1 MEVNLQMLTGMREGA
16 RWGIGMKERIFIICV
31 GCILDLI
38 LGDPHW
44 LWHPVRGIGK
54 MIEWTERGL
63 RRLFGIRPEKEADI
77 GKKKAAGILLALVV
91 LTAALAV
98 TFGLLTLAGMIHP
111 AFRIALECII
121 CYQVLAMRSLKAE
134 SMKVC
139 HALKK
144 GDVEAARSAVSMI
157 VGRDTGRLTAEGI
170 TKAAVETVA
179 ENTSDGVVAPL
190 LYLFVFGV
198 YGGVAYKAVNTMDS
212 MVGYRNDRYLYLGS
226 FAARLDDV
234 CNFIPARVSALCMI
248 AAAFLLGLDGRRAVC
263 IFRRDRY
270 CHASPN
276 SAQTE
281 AVCAGALGV
290 ELAGDAWYA
299 GILHRKP
306 VIGDAVRE
314 VEPEDIVRAN
324 RLLYVTSGIVFVTGI
339 LILAVLAG
347 IGI

>member
-1 MEVNLQMLTGMREGA
+1 MQ
-16 RWGIGMKERIFIICV
+16 ERILIIGA
-31 GCILDLI
+31 GCILDLVF
-38 LGDPHW
+38 GDPHW

-54 MIEWTERGL
+54 IIERAERGL
-63 RRLFGIRPEKEADI
+63 RRLFGISPEKEVDV
-77 GKKKAAGILLALVV
+77 GKKKAAGILLVLVV
-91 LTAALAV
+91 LTVTLAAA
-98 TFGLLTLAGMIHP
+98 FGLLTLAGVVHP
-111 AFRIALECII
+111 AFRIVLECMI
-121 CYQVLAMRSLKAE
+121 CYQMLALKSLRVE
-134 SMKVC
+134 SMRVC
-139 HALKK
+139 HALKN

-157 VGRDTGRLTAEGI
+157 VGRDTGHLTAEGI

-190 LYLFVFGV
+190 LYLFAFGV

-212 MVGYRNDRYLYLGS
+212 MVGYRNDRYLYLGR

-234 CNFIPARVSALCMI
+234 CNFVPARVSALCMI
-248 AAAFLLGLDGRRAVC
+248 MAAFLLGLDGRRAAF
-263 IFRRDRY
+263 IFKRDRY

-290 ELAGDAWYA
+290 ELAGDAWYC
-299 GILHRKP
+299 GVLHRKP

-314 VEPEDIVRAN
+314 VEAEDIVRAN
-324 RLLYVTSGIVFVTGI
+324 RLLYVTFGIVFAMGI
-339 LILAVLAG
+339 LVLAALTQ

>member
-1 MEVNLQMLTGMREGA
+1 
-16 RWGIGMKERIFIICV
+16 MKERIFIICV
-31 GCILDLI
+31 GCILDLL

-54 MIEWTERGL
+54 IIEWTERG
-63 RRLFGIRPEKEADI
+63 LFGIRPEKEADI
-77 GKKKAAGILLALVV
+77 GKKKAAGILLVLVV
-91 LTAALAV
+91 LTAVLAV
-98 TFGLLTLAGMIHP
+98 TFGALALAGIVHP
-111 AFRIALECII
+111 VFRIVLECII
-121 CYQVLAMRSLKAE
+121 CYQMLAMKSLRTE

-139 HALKK
+139 HALKH

-157 VGRDTGRLTAEGI
+157 VGRDTGHLTVEGI

-212 MVGYRNDRYLYLGS
+212 MVGYRNDRYLYLGR

-248 AAAFLLGLDGRRAVC
+248 LAAFLLGLDGRRAA
-263 IFRRDRY
+263 FTFKRDRY

-290 ELAGDAWYA
+290 ELAGDAWYS
-299 GILHRKP
+299 GVLHRKP
-306 VIGDAVRE
+306 VIGDAVRK
-314 VEPEDIVRAN
+314 VEAEDIARAG
-324 RLLYVTSGIVFVTGI
+324 RLLYVTSGIVFAAGI
-339 LILAVLAG
+339 LILEALAG

>member
-1 MEVNLQMLTGMREGA
+1 
-16 RWGIGMKERIFIICV
+16 MKERILIICA

-38 LGDPHW
+38 FGDPHW

-54 MIEWTERGL
+54 IIEWTERGL

-77 GKKKAAGILLALVV
+77 GKKKAAGILLVLVV
-91 LTAALAV
+91 LTTTLAV
-98 TFGLLTLAGMIHP
+98 TFGMLTLAGMLHP
-111 AFRIALECII
+111 AFRIVLKCII
-121 CYQVLAMRSLKAE
+121 CYQVLAMKSLKVE

-139 HALKK
+139 YALKN

-157 VGRDTGRLTAEGI
+157 VGRDTGHLTAEGI

-179 ENTSDGVVAPL
+179 ENTSDGVIAPL

-212 MVGYRNDRYLYLGS
+212 MVGYRNDRYLYLGR

-234 CNFIPARVSALCMI
+234 CNFVPARVAALCMI
-248 AAAFLLGLDGRRAVC
+248 MAAFLLGMDGRRAAFV
-263 IFRRDRY
+263 FKRDRY

-290 ELAGDAWYA
+290 ELAGDAWYL
-299 GILHRKP
+299 GVLHKKP

-314 VEPEDIVRAN
+314 VEAEDIVRAN
-324 RLLYVTSGIVFVTGI
+324 RLLYVTSGIVFLAGI
-339 LILAVLAG
+339 LIEGCIYGLSSWR
-347 IGI
+347 

>member
-1 MEVNLQMLTGMREGA
+1 
-16 RWGIGMKERIFIICV
+16 MKERILIICA

-38 LGDPHW
+38 FGDPHW

-54 MIEWTERGL
+54 IIEWTERGL
-63 RRLFGIRPEKEADI
+63 RRLFGICSEKEADI
-77 GKKKAAGILLALVV
+77 GKKKAAGILLVLVV
-91 LTAALAV
+91 LTSTLAV
-98 TFGLLTLAGMIHP
+98 TFGLLTLAGMLHP
-111 AFRIALECII
+111 AFRIVLECII
-121 CYQVLAMRSLKAE
+121 CYQVLAMKSLKVE

-139 HALKK
+139 YALKN

-157 VGRDTGRLTAEGI
+157 VGRDTGHLTAEGI

-179 ENTSDGVVAPL
+179 ENTSDGVIAPL

-212 MVGYRNDRYLYLGS
+212 MIGYRNDRYLYLGR

-234 CNFIPARVSALCMI
+234 CNFVPARVAALCMI
-248 AAAFLLGLDGRRAVC
+248 MAAFLLGMDGRRAAFV
-263 IFRRDRY
+263 FKRDRY

-290 ELAGDAWYA
+290 ELAGDAWYL
-299 GILHRKP
+299 GVLHKKP

-314 VEPEDIVRAN
+314 VEAEDIVRAN
-324 RLLYVTSGIVFVTGI
+324 RLLYVTSGIAFLAGI
-339 LILAVLAG
+339 LIEGSIYGLSSWR
-347 IGI
+347 

>member
-1 MEVNLQMLTGMREGA
+1 
-16 RWGIGMKERIFIICV
+16 MKERIFIICA

-54 MIEWTERGL
+54 MIEWAERGL
-63 RRLFGIRPEKEADI
+63 RGLFGIRPEKEADI
-77 GKKKAAGILLALVV
+77 GKKKTAGILLVFIV
-91 LTAALAV
+91 LATTLAV
-98 TFGLLTLAGMIHP
+98 TFGLLTLAEMVHP
-111 AFRIALECII
+111 VFQIVLKCII
-121 CYQVLAMRSLKAE
+121 CYQMLAMKSLKVE
-134 SMKVC
+134 SMKVFY
-139 HALKK
+139 ALKN

-157 VGRDTGRLTAEGI
+157 VGRDTGHLTAEGI

-190 LYLFVFGV
+190 LYMLVFGI

-212 MVGYRNDRYLYLGS
+212 MVGYRNDRYLYLGR
-226 FAARLDDV
+226 FAARTDDV

-248 AAAFLLGLDGRRAVC
+248 MAAFLLGLDGRRAAL
-263 IFRRDRY
+263 IFKRDRY

-290 ELAGDAWYA
+290 ELAGDAWYS
-299 GILHRKP
+299 GVLHKKP

-314 VEPEDIVRAN
+314 VEAEDIARAN
-324 RLLYVTSGIVFVTGI
+324 RLLYVTSGIVFLAGI
-339 LILAVLAG
+339 LILAALTGFG
-347 IGI
+347 I

>member
-1 MEVNLQMLTGMREGA
+1 
-16 RWGIGMKERIFIICV
+16 MKERILVICV
-31 GCILDLI
+31 GGILDLI

-54 MIEWTERGL
+54 MIEWTEQGL
-63 RRLFGIRPEKEADI
+63 RKLFGIRPEKEADV
-77 GKKKAAGILLALVV
+77 GKKKAAGVLLVLVV
-91 LTAALAV
+91 LTIALAV
-98 TFGLLTLAGMIHP
+98 TFGLLTLAGMLHP
-111 AFRIALECII
+111 TFRIVLECII
-121 CYQVLAMRSLKAE
+121 CYQMLAMRSLKVE
-134 SMKVC
+134 SMKVY
-139 HALKK
+139 HALKN

-157 VGRDTGRLTAEGI
+157 VGRDTGHLTAEGI

-179 ENTSDGVVAPL
+179 ENTSDGVIAPL

-212 MVGYRNDRYLYLGS
+212 MIGYRNDRYLYLGR

-234 CNFIPARVSALCMI
+234 YNFIPARVSALCMI
-248 AAAFLLGLDGRRAVC
+248 MAAFLLGLDGKRAAF
-263 IFRRDRY
+263 IFKRDRY

-290 ELAGDAWYA
+290 ELAGDAWYL
-299 GILHRKP
+299 GVLHKKP

-314 VEPEDIVRAN
+314 VEAEDIARAN
-324 RLLYVTSGIVFVTGI
+324 RLLYVTSGIVFLVGI
-339 LILAVLAG
+339 LILAALAG

>member
-1 MEVNLQMLTGMREGA
+1 
-16 RWGIGMKERIFIICV
+16 MKERILIICA

-38 LGDPHW
+38 FGDPHW

-54 MIEWTERGL
+54 MVEWAERGL

-77 GKKKAAGILLALVV
+77 GKKKAAGILLVLVV
-91 LTAALAV
+91 LTIALAV
-98 TFGLLTLAGMIHP
+98 TFGMLTLAGMLHP
-111 AFRIALECII
+111 AFRIVLECII
-121 CYQVLAMRSLKAE
+121 CYQMLAMRSLKVE
-134 SMKVC
+134 SMKVY
-139 HALKK
+139 HALKN

-157 VGRDTGRLTAEGI
+157 VGRDTGHLTTEGI

-179 ENTSDGVVAPL
+179 ENTSDGVIAPL

-212 MVGYRNDRYLYLGS
+212 MIGYRNDRYLYLGR

-234 CNFIPARVSALCMI
+234 CNFVPARVSALCMI
-248 AAAFLLGLDGRRAVC
+248 MAAFLLGLDGKRAA
-263 IFRRDRY
+263 FTFKRDRY

-290 ELAGDAWYA
+290 ELAGDAWYL
-299 GILHRKP
+299 GVLHKKP

-314 VEPEDIVRAN
+314 VEAEDIARAN
-324 RLLYVTSGIVFVTGI
+324 RLLYVTSGIVFLVGI
-339 LILAVLAG
+339 LIEGCIYG
-347 IGI
+347 IFSWR

>member
-1 MEVNLQMLTGMREGA
+1 
-16 RWGIGMKERIFIICV
+16 MKERILIICA
-31 GCILDLI
+31 GCMMDLI

-54 MIEWTERGL
+54 IIEWTERGL

-77 GKKKAAGILLALVV
+77 GKKKAAGVLLVLVV
-91 LTAALAV
+91 LSATLV
-98 TFGLLTLAGMIHP
+98 GTFGLLTLAGMLHP
-111 AFRIALECII
+111 AFRIVLECII
-121 CYQVLAMRSLKAE
+121 CYQMLAMKSLKVE
-134 SMKVC
+134 SMKVY
-139 HALKK
+139 HALQI

-157 VGRDTGRLTAEGI
+157 VGRDTGYLTAEGI

-179 ENTSDGVVAPL
+179 ENTSDGVIAPL
-190 LYLFVFGV
+190 LYLFAFGV

-212 MVGYRNDRYLYLGS
+212 MVGYRNDRYLYLGR

-234 CNFIPARVSALCMI
+234 CNFVPARVAALCVLM
-248 AAAFLLGLDGRRAVC
+248 AAFLLGMDGKRAAFV
-263 IFRRDRY
+263 FKRDRY

-290 ELAGDAWYA
+290 ELAGDAWYL
-299 GILHRKP
+299 GVLHKKP

-314 VEPEDIVRAN
+314 VEAEDIVRAN
-324 RLLYVTSGIVFVTGI
+324 RLLYVTSGIVFFTGI
-339 LILAVLAG
+339 LIEGCIYGLSSWR
-347 IGI
+347 

>member
-1 MEVNLQMLTGMREGA
+1 
-16 RWGIGMKERIFIICV
+16 MKERILIICV
-31 GCILDLI
+31 GGILDLI

-63 RRLFGIRPEKEADI
+63 RRLFGIRPEREADI
-77 GKKKAAGILLALVV
+77 GKKKAAGVVLVLVV
-91 LTAALAV
+91 LTATLAV
-98 TFGLLTLAGMIHP
+98 TFGLLTLAGMLHP

-121 CYQVLAMRSLKAE
+121 CYQMLAIRSLKVE
-134 SMKVC
+134 SMRVFR
-139 HALKK
+139 ALKN

-157 VGRDTGRLTAEGI
+157 VGRDTGHLTAEGI

-179 ENTSDGVVAPL
+179 ENTSDGVIAPL

-212 MVGYRNDRYLYLGS
+212 MVGYRNDRYLYLGR
-226 FAARLDDV
+226 FAARMDDV
-234 CNFIPARVSALCMI
+234 CNFVPARVSALCMI
-248 AAAFLLGLDGRRAVC
+248 LAAFLLGFNGRRAAF
-263 IFRRDRY
+263 IFKRDRY

-290 ELAGDAWYA
+290 ELAGDAWYL
-299 GILHRKP
+299 GVLHRKP

-314 VEPEDIVRAN
+314 VEAEDIARAN
-324 RLLYVTSGIVFVTGI
+324 RLLYVTSGIVFLVGI
-339 LILAVLAG
+339 LVLAALAG

>member
-1 MEVNLQMLTGMREGA
+1 
-16 RWGIGMKERIFIICV
+16 MKERILIICA
-31 GCILDLI
+31 GGILDLI

-54 MIEWTERGL
+54 MIEWTEWGL
-63 RRLFGIRPEKEADI
+63 RRLFGIRPEREADI
-77 GKKKAAGILLALVV
+77 GKKKAAGILLVLVV
-91 LTAALAV
+91 LTATLAV
-98 TFGLLTLAGMIHP
+98 TFGLLTLAGMLHP

-121 CYQVLAMRSLKAE
+121 CYQMLAIRSLKVE
-134 SMKVC
+134 SMRVC
-139 HALKK
+139 RALKN

-157 VGRDTGRLTAEGI
+157 VGRDTGHLTAEGI

-179 ENTSDGVVAPL
+179 ENTSDGVIAPL

-212 MVGYRNDRYLYLGS
+212 MVGYRNDRYLYLGR
-226 FAARLDDV
+226 FAARMDDV
-234 CNFIPARVSALCMI
+234 CNFVPARVSALCMI
-248 AAAFLLGLDGRRAVC
+248 LAAFLLGFNGRRAAL
-263 IFRRDRY
+263 IFKRDRY

-290 ELAGDAWYA
+290 ELAGDAWYL
-299 GILHRKP
+299 GVLHRKP

-314 VEPEDIVRAN
+314 VEAEDIARAN
-324 RLLYVTSGIVFVTGI
+324 RLLYVTSGIVFLVGI
-339 LILAVLAG
+339 LVLAALAG

>member
-1 MEVNLQMLTGMREGA
+1 
-16 RWGIGMKERIFIICV
+16 MKERIFIICV
-31 GCILDLI
+31 GCILDLL

-54 MIEWTERGL
+54 IIEWTERGL
-63 RRLFGIRPEKEADI
+63 CRLFGIRPEKEADI
-77 GKKKAAGILLALVV
+77 GKKKAAGILLVLVV
-91 LTAALAV
+91 LTAVLAV
-98 TFGLLTLAGMIHP
+98 TFGALALAGIVHP
-111 AFRIALECII
+111 VFRIVLECII
-121 CYQVLAMRSLKAE
+121 CYQMLAMKSLRTE

-139 HALKK
+139 HALKQ

-157 VGRDTGRLTAEGI
+157 VGRDTGHLTVEGI

-212 MVGYRNDRYLYLGS
+212 MVGYRNDRYLYLGR

-248 AAAFLLGLDGRRAVC
+248 LAAFLLGLDGRRAA
-263 IFRRDRY
+263 FTFKRDRY

-290 ELAGDAWYA
+290 ELAGDAWYS
-299 GILHRKP
+299 GVLHRKP
-306 VIGDAVRE
+306 VIGDAVRK
-314 VEPEDIVRAN
+314 VEAEDIARAG
-324 RLLYVTSGIVFVTGI
+324 RLLYVTSGIVFAAGI
-339 LILAVLAG
+339 LILEALAG

>member
-1 MEVNLQMLTGMREGA
+1 
-16 RWGIGMKERIFIICV
+16 MKERIFIICV
-31 GCILDLI
+31 GCILDLF

-54 MIEWTERGL
+54 IIEWTERGL
-63 RRLFGIRPEKEADI
+63 YRLFSIRPEKEADI
-77 GKKKAAGILLALVV
+77 EKKKLAGILLVLAV
-91 LTAALAV
+91 LTTVLAV
-98 TFGLLTLAGMIHP
+98 TFGILTLAGMVHP
-111 AFRIALECII
+111 AFRIVLECII
-121 CYQVLAMRSLKAE
+121 CYQMLAMKSLKTE

-139 HALKK
+139 RALKG
-144 GDVEAARSAVSMI
+144 GDVEKARSAVSMI
-157 VGRDTGRLTAEGI
+157 VGRDTGHLTAEGI

-190 LYLFVFGV
+190 LYLFAFGV

-212 MVGYRNDRYLYLGS
+212 MVGYRNDRYLYFGR

-248 AAAFLLGLDGRRAVC
+248 MAAFLLGLDGRRAAF
-263 IFRRDRY
+263 IFKRDRY

-290 ELAGDAWYA
+290 ELAGDAWYS
-299 GILHRKP
+299 GVLCKKP

-314 VEPEDIVRAN
+314 VEAEDIARAG
-324 RLLYVTSGIVFVTGI
+324 RLLYVTSGIVFTAGI
-339 LILAVLAG
+339 LMLAVLAG
-347 IGI
+347 MGI